1 MQTEDVSTGFSI
13 GSVTLQVEKGDTPRK
28 RGRPAGSSTK
38 VAATAPAAREH
49 EAPVMV
55 RVTPAHGYDIY
66 AHTQKKLIYAGH
78 ETPIVRDKWVSNQIR
93 MGILKVVG

>member
-1 MQTEDVSTGFSI
+1 MQTEDVSAGFSI
-13 GSVTLQVEKGDTPRK
+13 GSATLQVDKGDTPRK
-28 RGRPAGSSTK
+28 RGRPVGSSTK
-38 VAATAPAAREH
+38 AAATDQGAKVNEAPA
-49 EAPVMV
+49 MI

-78 ETPIVRDKWVSNQIR
+78 ETPVVRDSWVANQIR